1 MYRLF
6 VAIDFPE
13 DIIQQLTRMCYGLP
27 GARWVDED
35 QLHLTLRFIGE
46 VDGAQLKE
54 IKDELA
60 TIKVAAFRL
69 TLKGIGHFPPRKN
82 PRVLWAGV
90 DKNDTLLLLKNK
102 VDAAISRTGLPG
114 DDRKFAPHV
123 TLARFKEPPSLSR
136 LTTYIAGNNLFFT
149 MPFVISSFH
158 LYSSQLT
165 PKGAI
170 HTIEASYPLG
180 PRS

>member
-6 VAIDFPE
+6 VAVDFPE
-13 DIIQQLTRMCYGLP
+13 DIILQLTRLCYGMP
-27 GARWVDED
+27 GARWVSED
-35 QLHLTLRFIGE
+35 QLHLTLRFIGDA
-46 VDGAQLKE
+46 DGAQFRE

-60 TIKVAAFRL
+60 GIKAPPFRL

-90 DKNDTLLLLKNK
+90 EKNDTLLLLKSK
-102 VDAAISRTGLPG
+102 VDSALNRVGLPG

-123 TLARFKEPPSLSR
+123 TLARFRDPPSLNR
-136 LTTYIAGNNLFFT
+136 LTTYIAGNNLFAT
-149 MPFVISSFH
+149 MPFAISAFH

-170 HTIEASYPLG
+170 HTIEATYPLVDKL
-180 PRS
+180 

>member
-13 DIIQQLTRMCYGLP
+13 DIIQQLARLCYGMP
-27 GARWVDED
+27 GARWVPED

-46 VDGAQLKE
+46 VDGAQFRE
-54 IKDELA
+54 IKDELES
-60 TIKVAAFRL
+60 IKVPTFRL
-69 TLKGIGHFPPRKN
+69 TLKGIGHFPPRKK

-90 DKNDTLLLLKNK
+90 EKNDTLALLKSR
-102 VDAAISRTGLPG
+102 VDAAIGRTGLSG

-123 TLARFKEPPSLSR
+123 TLARFREPPSLGR
-136 LTTYIAGNNLFFT
+136 LTAYIAGNNLFAT
-149 MPFVISSFH
+149 MPFAVPAFH

-170 HTIEASYPLG
+170 HTLEASYSLKARP
-180 PRS
+180 

>member
-1 MYRLF
+1 MFRLF
-6 VAIDFPE
+6 VAVDFPE
-13 DIIQQLTRMCYGLP
+13 DIIQQLTRLCYGLP
-27 GARWVDED
+27 GARWVNED
-35 QLHLTLRFIGE
+35 QLHLTLRFIGD
-46 VDGAQLKE
+46 VDGARFRE

-60 TIKVAAFRL
+60 AIKLASFRL

-90 DKNDTLLLLKNK
+90 EKNDSLLRLKGK
-102 VDAAISRTGLPG
+102 VDSAITRVGLPG

-123 TLARFKEPPSLSR
+123 TLARFREAPQLSR
-136 LTTYIAGNNLFFT
+136 LTNYISGNNLFST
-149 MPFVISSFH
+149 MPFGVTAFH

-170 HTIEASYPLG
+170 HTIERSYPLV
-180 PRS
+180 S

>member
-13 DIIQQLTRMCYGLP
+13 DIIQQLTRLCYGMP

-46 VDGAQLKE
+46 VDGGQFRE
-54 IKDELA
+54 IRDELA
-60 TIKVAAFRL
+60 TVKVAPFRMS
-69 TLKGIGHFPPRKN
+69 LKGIGHFPPRKK

-90 DKNDTLLLLKNK
+90 EKNETLLLLKNK
-102 VDAAISRTGLPG
+102 VDAALSRVDLPG

-123 TLARFKEPPSLSR
+123 TLARFKEPPSFNR
-136 LTTYIAGNNLFFT
+136 LTTYIAGNNLFST
-149 MPFVISSFH
+149 MPFAISAFH

-180 PRS
+180 APS